1 MEPLIVHHSSGKV
14 THDVQTVAVR
24 RAHAR
29 RIVARTRAKTLA
41 KIRAKILGRPA
52 AMLAPTP
59 MARIQ
64 IARRLPIVAKA
75 STPTVAARY
84 RAGNPA

>member
-29 RIVARTRAKTLA
+29 RIVARIL
-41 KIRAKILGRPA
+41 AKILGRPA

-64 IARRLPIVAKA
+64 IARRLPIAAKA
-75 STPTVAARY
+75 LTPTVTARY